1 MMEEHQ
7 ATAMLGFIEQYAAF
21 LNTMANNEKEKLAAL
36 VSNNLE
42 RIERAILTA
51 QADGKQLENLEKK
64 RMALQAENGC
74 GGYSLAQLC
83 EATPI
88 VLRARMSELCQSV
101 REGIEEIKFNNTK
114 SMGVA
119 RTNIIQVNPD
129 AVLTTVKNEQSHNP
143 YTRAQNK
150 EHEGENVQMLT
161 KKA

>member
-7 ATAMLGFIEQYAAF
+7 ATAVLGFIEQYAAF
-21 LNTMANNEKEKLAAL
+21 LNSMANNEKEKLAAL

-51 QADGKQLENLEKK
+51 QADAKQLENLEKK
-64 RMALQAENGC
+64 RMALLSENGC
-74 GGYSLAQLC
+74 GGFTLAQLC

-88 VLRARMSELCQSV
+88 ALRARMSELCQSV
-101 REGIEEIKFNNTK
+101 REGIDEIKFNNTK

-119 RTNIIQVNPD
+119 RSNIIQVNPD
-129 AVLTTVKNEQSHNP
+129 AVLTTVKGETAHNP
-143 YTRAQNK
+143 YARAQSK
-150 EHEGENVQMLT
+150 EHESDSAQMLT